1 MTLEG
6 SAKSRLIRSG
16 ISISLGLI
24 LAALLIQISGYNAIE
39 AFSALWIGAT
49 GLQSGVASSSPTEV
63 ALGAGHLN
71 LFLLAQSLAR
81 VTPLLFCGLA
91 VALALRAGLFN
102 IGAQG
107 QMVVGALA
115 GAAVGLAPTS
125 LPPALHVTL
134 ALAGGAAAGAF
145 WGVIPGI
152 LKAWRGV
159 HEVLSTIMLNFIG
172 LNLVAYLV
180 SHNLKDPNSQSLQ
193 TSQIAKSAWL
203 EPLVAHSNLT
213 IGLLIAVLFALAL
226 PFFLSRTP
234 LGFQIRAVGLNPEA
248 AKAAGI
254 SVEKTIAITM
264 ALSGALAGLAGAI
277 EVAGIH
283 HRYVDGV
290 AGSYG
295 FDGIAVALL
304 GGAGGGG
311 AILSALFFGFLSTG
325 SDYMQS
331 LTHVPAP
338 VAVVVQAVVI
348 LFVGIKTLKLQDPKP
363 KVKRLPLV

>member
-49 GLQSGVASSSPTEV
+49 GLQSGGASSPTEV

-81 VTPLLFCGLA
+81 MTPLLFCGLA

-115 GAAVGLAPTS
+115 GAAVGLAPIS

-134 ALAGGAAAGAF
+134 ALAGGAAAGAL

-213 IGLLIAVLFALAL
+213 IGLFIAVLFALAL

-311 AILSALFFGFLSTG
+311 AILSAIFFGFLSTG

-348 LFVGIKTLKLQDPKP
+348 LFVGIKTLRLQNPKP